1 MSDPKLVIDE
11 GDKTDNETM
20 DIASDNETVGK
31 IVDTV
36 VDDALDKSAT
46 KKDNKKSFQ
55 TKPKSKNPEKTQTK
69 TSKQQEKELFGSTSD
84 LDETP
89 PRSPDET
96 LLDEDDVNI
105 IKISFLQLL
114 FISF

>member
-1 MSDPKLVIDE
+1 MKCRH
-11 GDKTDNETM
+11 
-20 DIASDNETVGK
+20 
-31 IVDTV
+31 V
-36 VDDALDKSAT
+36 VDEALDKSAT